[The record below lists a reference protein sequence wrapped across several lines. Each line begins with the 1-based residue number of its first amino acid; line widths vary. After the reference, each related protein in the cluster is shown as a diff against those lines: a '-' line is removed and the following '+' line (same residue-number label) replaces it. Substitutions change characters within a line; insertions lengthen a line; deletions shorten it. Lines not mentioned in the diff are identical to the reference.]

1 MTGRLVVDLAADGCV
16 LVSAWP
22 DGNKEPD
29 APGAPSELVWP
40 LDSEALEDL
49 RWYLEDYLRA
59 PYGVYED
66 RGPQVEARLARWGEA
81 VFAAVFRSGPAR
93 DAYVR
98 MRESSHAFEIVL
110 RSASPRLLGLPWEL
124 MRDPARPAALALEL
138 AGLNRSLPEQGL
150 PDKFEAAGE
159 RLRVLMV
166 ISRPA
171 GDADVGYR
179 MIARPLLKR
188 LEAVRGQVD
197 LVVLRPPTLEALE
210 HALLAA
216 AAAGEPFQVV
226 HFDGHGTMAGRRAA
240 GSGASLA
247 DGPAGEGVLVFEK
260 PGGGPDRV
268 QASRIAEVLKAGQ
281 VPVVVLNACQSG
293 AVGKDVEATVA
304 TRLLQE
310 GAASVVAMAYSVY
323 AVAAAEFMATF
334 YERLFAGDPV
344 TLAVSAGRR
353 QLSERDRR
361 PSPRGNMPLADWVV
375 PVHYLRQEVSFAGLR
390 TERAS
395 GPTLAEAFDQ
405 LGKPSAN
412 EGSGALDPVGGS
424 FVGRDALFYKL
435 EVAARL
441 SRVVVLHGPAGTG
454 KTELA
459 KAFGRWRR
467 DTGGVDDQ
475 GVIMHSFEP
484 GVASFGLEGV
494 ITEVGLQ
501 VLGADFARLDT
512 GKRRDTVEQLL
523 CDRRLLLIWDNFETV
538 KSMPDPAAVTNPLD
552 EAGCQ
557 ELRAFL
563 DGVRDRGRSAVII
576 TSRTDEAWLG
586 RVRRIGVAG
595 LAAHEAAE
603 YAGELLAA
611 CPAAAARRATRS
623 FGDLMEWLDGH
634 PLSMR
639 LVLPHLQTT
648 DAGTLLE
655 GLKGTA
661 RLPDWSEDDGNGDG
675 GRMASLAASIVYS
688 YGHLSEDTRRLLSAV
703 SLVQSAAHV
712 AALAG
717 FSRAAGVPDRFRDAR
732 GPDWKSALEQ
742 AAGVG
747 LVTQLGQGMYRLHP
761 ALPSYLAAQW
771 RAEEPAKYDS
781 QREAATRAM
790 LTAHSSLGAWCYKQI
805 RTGNA
810 GLAFTFLE
818 RERHTLGRLLGY
830 ALDHGLWSEAHGIAG
845 SLSEYWDTRGLS
857 EEARAWTDRAR
868 AALESP
874 DGAAP
879 ALDSPAGALW
889 LFLVGKHANRQMRAL
904 HLSEAERTYREV
916 LPILQA
922 QPSSRQRQERLAV
935 PYHQLGLIAQQRGRL
950 DEATDWYAQA
960 LPLWEELG
968 DRDNTARGYYQ
979 LGRIAEI
986 QGRLDEASDWHARS
1000 LAIRQDIGDRLHA
1013 AGNYNQLG
1021 SIAEQQ
1027 GRLDEARHWY
1037 ARSLSIK
1044 KELGDRHGAATTY
1057 HQLGSLAFGQGRL
1070 DQARDWYTK
1079 SLGTY
1084 EKLGDQHGI
1093 ATCYVSLGN
1102 VAHGRRR
1109 LDEAEAWYGR
1119 ALAIV
1124 EELGDQPGMIIPYHQ
1139 LGIVVQAQGRLDEA
1153 AAWYG
1158 RALAIEEELG
1168 DRPHMAGTYQG
1179 LGALAQARRHLDEA
1193 EDWYTRSLAIGKEL
1207 GDRPSIATNYLNL
1220 GGLAQTRGRL
1230 DEAEDWYARSLAI
1243 SQDLGDRPRMAASS
1257 RRLGLLAEA
1266 RGQHPM
1272 ALEWMVRSV
1281 ALFDEFPHPATGPG
1295 PHHLAR
1301 LTSRSGI
1308 ELLEERWQAVTG
1320 ALLPQSVR
1328 DYVNS
1333 ARPSGQP
1340 SNNNGDL

>member
-1 MTGRLVVDLAADGCV
+1 MTDRLMVDLAADGYV
-16 LVSAWP
+16 SVSAWP
-22 DGNKEPD
+22 DSKKEPD
-29 APGAPSELVWP
+29 APGPPSELAWP
-40 LDSEALEDL
+40 LDDEALEDL

-66 RGPQVEARLARWGEA
+66 RGPQVEARLTGWGEA

-98 MRESSHAFEIVL
+98 MRESSSGIQIVL

-124 MRDPARPAALALEL
+124 MRDPARPTALALEL
-138 AGLNRSLPEQGL
+138 AGLNRSLAEQGL
-150 PDKFEAAGE
+150 RDKFEAAGE

-197 LVVLRPPTLEALE
+197 LVVLRPPTLDALE
-210 HALLAA
+210 QVLLAA

-226 HFDGHGTMAGRRAA
+226 HFDGHGTMAGRRPA
-240 GSGASLA
+240 GSGASLT
-247 DGPAGEGVLVFEK
+247 DRPAGEGVLVFEK

-334 YERLFAGDPV
+334 YERLFAGDSV
-344 TLAVSAGRR
+344 SLAVSAGRR

-361 PSPRGNMPLADWVV
+361 PSPRGDMPLADWVV
-375 PVHYLRQEVSFAGLR
+375 PVHYLRQEVSFPGLR
-390 TERAS
+390 TGRAP

-405 LGKPSAN
+405 LGKPSEN
-412 EGSGALDPVGGS
+412 EGSAALDPVGGS

-435 EVAARL
+435 EMATRL
-441 SRVVVLHGPAGTG
+441 SRAVVLHGPAGTG

-467 DTGGVDDQ
+467 DTGGVDGQ

-484 GVASFGLEGV
+484 GAASFGLGAV
-494 ITEVGLQ
+494 ITEIGLQ

-512 GKRRDTVEQLL
+512 GTRRKAVEQLL
-523 CDRRLLLIWDNFETV
+523 RDRRLLLIWDNFEIV
-538 KSMPDPAAVTNPLD
+538 KSMPDPAAVTEPLD
-552 EAGCQ
+552 ETGCQ

-563 DGVRDRGRSAVII
+563 HGIKDRGRSAVII
-576 TSRTDEAWLG
+576 TSRTDEVWLG
-586 RVRRIGVAG
+586 GVRRIGVAG
-595 LAAHEAAE
+595 LAAHEATE

-611 CPAAAARRATRS
+611 CPAAASRRATRS

-648 DAGTLLE
+648 DAGILLD

-661 RLPDWSEDDGNGDG
+661 RLPESSEDDGNG
-675 GRMASLAASIVYS
+675 GRMATLAASIAYS
-688 YGHLSEDTRRLLSAV
+688 YSHLPADTRRLLFAV

-717 FSRAAGVPDRFRDAR
+717 FSRAAGVPNRFRDAS
-732 GPDWKSALEQ
+732 GPNWKAALEQ
-742 AAGVG
+742 AAQVG
-747 LVTQLGQGMYRLHP
+747 LVTRLGQGLYRLHP
-761 ALPSYLAAQW
+761 ALPSYVAGQW
-771 RAEEPAKYDS
+771 RAEEPAAYDS
-781 QREAATRAM
+781 QREAATRAL
-790 LTAHSSLGAWCYKQI
+790 LTAHSRLGAWCYKQI

-845 SLSEYWDTRGLS
+845 SLSDYWDTRGLS

-868 AALESP
+868 AAMEGP

-889 LFLVGKHANRQMRAL
+889 LFLVGKQANRQMRSL
-904 HLSEAERTYREV
+904 HLDEAERTYREV
-916 LPILQA
+916 LPVIQA
-922 QPSSRQRQERLAV
+922 QPASRQRQERLAV

-968 DRDNTARGYYQ
+968 DQENTARGYYQ

-986 QGRLDEASDWHARS
+986 QGRLDEAKDWHARS

-1027 GRLDEARHWY
+1027 GHLDEARDCY

-1044 KELGDRHGAATTY
+1044 KELGDRRGAAITY
-1057 HQLGSLAFGQGRL
+1057 HQLGNLAFGRGHL
-1070 DQARDWYTK
+1070 DQARDWYAR
-1079 SLGTY
+1079 SLGIH
-1084 EKLGDQHGI
+1084 EELGDQHGI

-1102 VAHGRRR
+1102 VAHGRGR
-1109 LDEAEAWYGR
+1109 LDEASDWYGR
-1119 ALAIV
+1119 ALAIE
-1124 EELGDQPGMIIPYHQ
+1124 EELGDRPGIVIPYHQ
-1139 LGIVVQAQGRLDEA
+1139 LGIVAKDQGHLDEA
-1153 AAWYG
+1153 RDWYG

-1168 DRPHMAGTYQG
+1168 DRPHMVGTYQG
-1179 LGALAQARRHLDEA
+1179 LGALAQARRRLDEA
-1193 EDWYTRSLAIGKEL
+1193 EDWYARSLAIGKEL

-1220 GGLAQTRGRL
+1220 GGLAQTRERL
-1230 DEAEDWYARSLAI
+1230 DEAEDWYARSLAT
-1243 SQDLGDRPRMAASS
+1243 SKELGDRPRMAASS
-1257 RRLGLLAEA
+1257 GRLGLLAEA
-1266 RGQHPM
+1266 RGQLAM
-1272 ALEWMVRSV
+1272 ALEWIVRSV
-1281 ALFDEFPHPATGPG
+1281 AVFDEFPHPATGPG
-1295 PHHLAR
+1295 PRHLAR
-1301 LTSRSGI
+1301 LTSRLGI
-1308 ELLEERWQAVTG
+1308 EALEERWQVVTG

-1328 DYVNS
+1328 DYVSS
-1333 ARPSGQP
+1333 ARPTGQP
-1340 SNNNGDL
+1340 TSNNGDP